1 MPKETAEI
9 NPAGIRLS
17 KKSSTPL
24 YTQLYAQFREM
35 ILSKRLRPGERL
47 PASRNLAK
55 ELGVSRVIIS
65 QGYEQ
70 LMMEGY
76 ITGKTGAGTFVATT
90 LPDSLLNA
98 MIPANEGI
106 ADAKK
111 ATTAPVIRDEPGER
125 VEVIPFQGGTPS
137 LDFFPYKAWQQVG
150 NKVLKDLKGF
160 HLGYD
165 DTLGHWPLRTA
176 IADYLRVSRAV
187 NCEASQVIVVTGSQ
201 QGLNLVVETLLAKG
215 DRIWMEDPGY
225 PGALDAF
232 QAAAAEICPV
242 PVEEDGLNID
252 YAMKHYPGARLAYVT
267 PSHQSPL
274 GKTLSQEKRKQLLEI
289 ATKHSI
295 WILEDDY
302 DSEFRYEGRPQTS
315 LQGLD
320 TGGRVIYSGTFSKV
334 LFPGLRL
341 AYIVL
346 PTLEMVA
353 QFRKAKNN
361 LDRQSPIMDQLILAK
376 FMEEGYFLRHIRKM
390 RLLYAERQKVLIR
403 LLAEYLPGDI
413 IPDVAPSGMHL
424 VCYLS
429 ERIDVDTLREEAV
442 RHHLVLSFV
451 DSMTLRHSVPPAI
464 VLGYTAFSKYK
475 LKMGVEKLRMCV
487 ESAVGGRS
495 SKKEIQK

>member
-17 KKSSTPL
+17 KKSTTPL
-24 YTQLYAQFREM
+24 YRQVYEQFREM

-98 MIPANEGI
+98 KQPAGQ
-106 ADAKK
+106 ASKV
-111 ATTAPVIRDEPGER
+111 TVAPPLLEEPGDR
-125 VEVIPFQGGTPS
+125 VEIIPFQGGTPS
-137 LDFFPYKAWQQVG
+137 LDLFPYKAWQQVG
-150 NKVLKDLKGF
+150 NKVLKALKSY

-187 NCEASQVIVVTGSQ
+187 KCEASQVIIVTGSQ
-201 QGLNLVVETLLAKG
+201 QGLNLVVETLLARG
-215 DRIWMEDPGY
+215 DKVWMEDPGY
-225 PGALDAF
+225 PGALSAF
-232 QAAAAEICPV
+232 QAMEAEICPI
-242 PVEEDGLNID
+242 PVEEDGMDID
-252 YAMKHYPGARLAYVT
+252 YAMKHYPNAKLAYLT

-274 GKTLSQEKRKQLLEI
+274 GRVLSQEKRRQLLKM

-302 DSEFRYEGRPQTS
+302 DSEFRYEGRPLAS

-346 PTLEMVA
+346 PTLELVD
-353 QFRKAKNN
+353 QFKRIKNN

-390 RLLYAERQKVLIR
+390 RLLYAERQKILIR
-403 LLAEYLPGDI
+403 LLQEYLPGDLT
-413 IPDVAPSGMHL
+413 PYAAPSGMHL
-424 VCYLS
+424 LCYLS
-429 ERIDVDTLREEAV
+429 KKINVDILRREAAQHRLVISFVDTLKHAV
-442 RHHLVLSFV
+442 Q
-451 DSMTLRHSVPPAI
+451 PAI

-475 LKMGVEKLRMCV
+475 LKMGVERLKECV
-487 ESAVGGRS
+487 ERAKLIG
-495 SKKEIQK
+495 